1 MREVGL
7 APVDLGCLVCAG
19 TWVLIAWDARGIIER
34 SKKDLSICRSILLYL
49 HGFTASI
56 MRLRLYVFDTRF
68 TAL

>member
-34 SKKDLSICRSILLYL
+34 SKIDLLMAWD
-49 HGFTASI
+49 GMT
-56 MRLRLYVFDTRF
+56 FDP
-68 TAL
+68 